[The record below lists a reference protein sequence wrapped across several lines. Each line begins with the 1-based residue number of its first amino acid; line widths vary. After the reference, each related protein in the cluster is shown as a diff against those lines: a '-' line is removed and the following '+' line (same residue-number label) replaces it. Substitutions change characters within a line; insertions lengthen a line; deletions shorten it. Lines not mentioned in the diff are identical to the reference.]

1 MESNLEN
8 FFRDLKDDVSSYA
21 ELKFELLKLNT
32 YERISKVIAIFSYGL
47 LLMTITIITFLFF
60 MLTLVYLINMW
71 CDSTI
76 AGYGIVTILYLIL
89 VILVMLNKK
98 RICLKVINVILLT
111 LNTTDKNN
119 ATTTIE
125 PENNRPRQAADAN

>member
-76 AGYGIVTILYLIL
+76 AGYGIVAILYLIL

-98 RICLKVINVILLT
+98 RICLKVINVILFT
-111 LNTTDKNN
+111 LNTTDKKN

-125 PENNRPRQAADAN
+125 PENNQPGQAHDTN